1 MLDVFCRPWCF
12 RTKIFPYARESSDSL
27 LEYPQIHVIRMS
39 ITVFLSEAHNSSL
52 IMSSVCVH
60 VKLLQ
65 SCPTLYDPVNCQL
78 LCGRGFSRQEYW
90 SGLPCPSPGDHSH
103 PGIELMPLT
112 SPALAGGFFTTST
125 TLEASLMCRTSDKS
139 HLRDILQNT

>member
-1 MLDVFCRPWCF
+1 MLDVHCGPWCF

-27 LEYPQIHVIRMS
+27 LEYSQIHVIRMS
-39 ITVFLSEAHNSSL
+39 ITVFLSKAHNSSL

-60 VKLLQ
+60 AKLLQ

-90 SGLPCPSPGDHSH
+90 SGLPCRPPGDRSY
-103 PGIELMPLT
+103 PGIELVPLI

-125 TLEASLMCRTSDKS
+125 TLEAPLMSRTSDKP